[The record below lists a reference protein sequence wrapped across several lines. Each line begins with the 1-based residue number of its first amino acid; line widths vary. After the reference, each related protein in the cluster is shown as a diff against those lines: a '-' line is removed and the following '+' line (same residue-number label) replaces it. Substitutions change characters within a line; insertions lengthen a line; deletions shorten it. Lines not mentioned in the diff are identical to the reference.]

1 MPSGPQHLPWA
12 QPCSPPPPP
21 HCCFPPAAFR
31 VGLFGHSGVWWWL
44 SLQLQTA
51 SAPSPRS
58 QGHRCPRAAPLRDP
72 QPVLQVPITLPPK
85 LGSAR
90 RLRVRSLQDARAQDA
105 APAPLSPGLCWPHPP
120 CALPAPGGRRLS
132 FVPLRALSCLTLA
145 WLWRASQRWTSR
157 SFCGPTAL
165 LEAEIRVFRARMLPL
180 PTHSLLCRS
189 RAGPSLRCV
198 HIS

>member
-1 MPSGPQHLPWA
+1 MDTQEFGGGFHYSFRQLAPPRLGHRVTAVPGLPLSGTPSQSSK
-12 QPCSPPPPP
+12 CRSP
-21 HCCFPPAAFR
+21 F
-31 VGLFGHSGVWWWL
+31 
-44 SLQLQTA
+44 
-51 SAPSPRS
+51 PRS
-58 QGHRCPRAAPLRDP
+58 
-72 QPVLQVPITLPPK
+72 
-85 LGSAR
+85 SAL

-132 FVPLRALSCLTLA
+132 FVPLRALSCLTLT

-165 LEAEIRVFRARMLPL
+165 LEAEIRVFRARMLSL

>member
-1 MPSGPQHLPWA
+1 MDTQEFGGGFHYSFRQLAPPRLGHRVTAVPGLLLSGTRSQSSK
-12 QPCSPPPPP
+12 CRSP
-21 HCCFPPAAFR
+21 F
-31 VGLFGHSGVWWWL
+31 
-44 SLQLQTA
+44 
-51 SAPSPRS
+51 PRS
-58 QGHRCPRAAPLRDP
+58 
-72 QPVLQVPITLPPK
+72 
-85 LGSAR
+85 SAL

-189 RAGPSLRCV
+189 RAGPSLRRV